1 MDTLATPVTPAG
13 VGIYSGSNYV
23 GFSSNIDFIS
33 GIGATIR
40 TVFDSTVGITT
51 VTFDSEPLRV
61 GISTGLGA
69 EKVFAGIATEI
80 NFIGYGISITAV
92 QNATGI
98 ASITFDGS
106 ASGGG
111 GGLLVYQSIPFSLTK
126 MDSLLEMLVSPMMRL
141 IFMSRIRLES
151 IQVLQQQN
159 LRSSMDQQKDFAFK
173 TTLKIQ
179 TRLL

>member
-1 MDTLATPVTPAG
+1 MFLESIPLVLQLPFLQETLEMFTIMLYLLVGEYIGWVYTNNNRWERLDTLAACNSFWVF
-13 VGIYSGSNYV
+13 GIYSGSNYV
-23 GFSSNIDFIS
+23 GFSSNIDDFIS

-92 QNATGI
+92 QN
-98 ASITFDGS
+98 FNRNRKRLMD
-106 ASGGG
+106 
-111 GGLLVYQSIPFSLTK
+111 LLAVVVAEAPWFTSQFPS
-126 MDSLLEMLVSPMMRL
+126 V
-141 IFMSRIRLES
+141 
-151 IQVLQQQN
+151 
-159 LRSSMDQQKDFAFK
+159 
-173 TTLKIQ
+173 
-179 TRLL
+179 